1 MQLILLLE
9 ANLTIVNER
18 KIAMVKNKKTPMT
31 INKKEYFLE
40 DLTDEQKV
48 LFNHVADLD
57 RKLSSARFN
66 VDQLSVGREAFAS
79 MLVQSVEAK
88 IVDEDKAA

>member
-1 MQLILLLE
+1 MGK
-9 ANLTIVNER
+9 NE
-18 KIAMVKNKKTPMT
+18 KTPIT
-31 INKKEYFLE
+31 INDKEYFIE

-66 VDQLSVGREAFAS
+66 LDQLSVGRESFAN
-79 MLVQSVEAK
+79 MLAQSVEAPVEAE
-88 IVDEDKAA
+88 IVDEEAA

>member
-1 MQLILLLE
+1 MGK
-9 ANLTIVNER
+9 NE
-18 KIAMVKNKKTPMT
+18 KTPMT
-31 INKKEYFLE
+31 INNKEYFIE

-66 VDQLSVGREAFAS
+66 LDQLSVGRDTFAN
-79 MLVQSVEAK
+79 MLAQSVEAPVEAE
-88 IVDEDKAA
+88 IVDEDEAA

>member
-1 MQLILLLE
+1 MGK
-9 ANLTIVNER
+9 NE
-18 KIAMVKNKKTPMT
+18 KTPMT
-31 INKKEYFLE
+31 INDKEYFIE

-66 VDQLSVGREAFAS
+66 LDQLSVGRDTFAN
-79 MLVQSVEAK
+79 MLAQSVEAPVEAE
-88 IVDEDKAA
+88 IVDEEAA